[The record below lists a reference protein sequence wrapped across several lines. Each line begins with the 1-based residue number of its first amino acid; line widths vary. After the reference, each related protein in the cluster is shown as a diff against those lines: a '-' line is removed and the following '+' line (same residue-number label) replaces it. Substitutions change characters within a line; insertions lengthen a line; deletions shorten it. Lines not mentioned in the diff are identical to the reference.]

1 MEENNSNNHILNND
15 QWLCEK
21 CQNINN
27 LNEFRCSKCNY
38 FDYDV
43 YSGNYKNPNIK
54 EDNKITKKNEIK
66 PIILEDKNIDYNY
79 KEDYEFNREER
90 HKFTKCW
97 NCGWENIYY
106 KVKCNYCKF
115 PINDNKEPKVK
126 KTQLTQYDILHGITF
141 DNSPKKIKENNKYRE
156 IEIKYNPF
164 KEDRKYNNLTNIWNC
179 KYCNKKN
186 TESIK
191 FCSFCY
197 KNRL

>member
-1 MEENNSNNHILNND
+1 MEENNLNNNNTITNE
-15 QWLCEK
+15 WLCKK
-21 CQNINN
+21 CQNKNT
-27 LNEFRCSKCNY
+27 FDHYRCSKCNY
-38 FDYDV
+38 FEYDV
-43 YSGNYKNPNIK
+43 YAGNYKNQNIK
-54 EDNKITKKNEIK
+54 KKVKKESK
-66 PIILEDKNIDYNY
+66 PIILEDNNNIDYNY

-141 DNSPKKIKENNKYRE
+141 DNTPKKIKENNKYRE

-164 KEDRKYNNLTNIWNC
+164 KEDKKYNNLTNIWNC

>member
-1 MEENNSNNHILNND
+1 MEEKNLNNNNNNTNE
-15 QWLCEK
+15 WLCKK
-21 CQNINN
+21 CQNKNT
-27 LNEFRCSKCNY
+27 FDHYRCSKCNY
-38 FDYDV
+38 FEYDV
-43 YSGNYKNPNIK
+43 YAGNYKNQNIK
-54 EDNKITKKNEIK
+54 KKVKKESK
-66 PIILEDKNIDYNY
+66 PIILEDNNNIDYNY

-141 DNSPKKIKENNKYRE
+141 DNTPKKIKENNKYRE

-164 KEDRKYNNLTNIWNC
+164 KEDKKYNNLTNIWNC